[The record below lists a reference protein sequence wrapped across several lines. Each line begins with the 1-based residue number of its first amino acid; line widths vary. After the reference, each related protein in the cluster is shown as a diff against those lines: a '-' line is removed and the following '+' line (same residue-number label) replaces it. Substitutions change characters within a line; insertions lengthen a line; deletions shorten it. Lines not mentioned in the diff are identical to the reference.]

1 MNLEEER
8 RESAQCEDDK
18 AKKVFYQNPK
28 FLPIFGLGSFGL
40 LSFELDTSLLD
51 CYNDSIC
58 TLIGAWTYI
67 YFITWF
73 ALYWCNHLISNHNIY
88 TS

>member
-18 AKKVFYQNPK
+18 AKKVFLPK
-28 FLPIFGLGSFGL
+28 SFLPIFGLGSFGL

-58 TLIGAWTYI
+58 TLIGA
-67 YFITWF
+67 
-73 ALYWCNHLISNHNIY
+73 
-88 TS
+88 

>member
-1 MNLEEER
+1 MNLEEKR

-18 AKKVFYQNPK
+18 AKKVH
-28 FLPIFGLGSFGL
+28 FLPIFGLGFGSFGL

-58 TLIGAWTYI
+58 TLIGA
-67 YFITWF
+67 
-73 ALYWCNHLISNHNIY
+73 
-88 TS
+88 

>member
-18 AKKVFYQNPK
+18 AKKVSFYQNH
-28 FLPIFGLGSFGL
+28 FAHFWFGFGSFGL

-58 TLIGAWTYI
+58 TLIGA
-67 YFITWF
+67 
-73 ALYWCNHLISNHNIY
+73 
-88 TS
+88 